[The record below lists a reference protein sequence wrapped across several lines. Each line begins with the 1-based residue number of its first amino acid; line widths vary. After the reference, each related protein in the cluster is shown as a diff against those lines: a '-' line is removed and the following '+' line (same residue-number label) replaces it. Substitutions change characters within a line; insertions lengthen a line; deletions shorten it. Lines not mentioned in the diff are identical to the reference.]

1 MLDTTIN
8 DSVNDDENPPPY
20 YVGTV
25 VDRNDP
31 VNINRVRV
39 TIPGKMEGPIDTLPW
54 VAPFRLA
61 PFGQGMGFGVYGVP
75 PLGSRLL
82 VHLQNDDTDYGFYAA
97 GFFCVACANP
107 NFNSPDLWGF
117 QDPSGTMLVV
127 NTATNMWTFTHVSGL
142 TYSYDGNGNRITL
155 VPRNST
161 ETINGDSSLNVDGSL
176 NEVVK
181 GGWDMDVTGNV
192 IIKTP
197 NATIQAANTRV
208 TGNLR
213 VEGVITGLSG
223 MNISGNNGSGS
234 TMTMTGNLT
243 HTDGYIMSN
252 NVVLHTHEHPNGGG
266 GAPTGS
272 PTPGT

>member
-1 MLDTTIN
+1 MLDST
-8 DSVNDDENPPPY
+8 VNDAVAEGNSPPPY

-25 VDRNDP
+25 VYRDDP
-31 VNINRVRV
+31 FNMNRVKV
-39 TIPGKMEGPIDTLPW
+39 TIPGKMEGPVETLKW
-54 VAPFRLA
+54 VAPFRLS
-61 PFGQGMGFGVYGVP
+61 PFGQGQGFGMYGVP
-75 PLGSRLL
+75 PMGSRLL
-82 VHLQNDDTDYGFYAA
+82 IYLQNDDIDYGFYAA

-107 NFNSPDLWGF
+107 NFSSPDVWGF

-127 NTATNMWTFTHVSGL
+127 NTTTNLWTFTHVSGI
-142 TYSYDGNGNRITL
+142 TYSYDSDGNRVSL
-155 VPRNST
+155 VPGNST
-161 ETINGDSSLNVDGSL
+161 ETVEGDSTENVS
-176 NEVVK
+176 
-181 GGWDMDVTGNV
+181 GGWTMDVTGNV
-192 IIKTP
+192 LIKTP

-213 VEGVITGLSG
+213 VDGVITGLSG

-243 HTDGYIMSN
+243 HTDGYIKSN
-252 NVVLHTHEHPNGGG
+252 DVVLHTHQHPNGGG